1 MCLMITMRW
10 QRWRAAMATMSL
22 HPRWRRDG
30 FAESV
35 ARVERSAIRGGSGR
49 RKRGSRVT
57 LRSTRLRAPSRQQS
71 HRIGGLLP
79 ELIEA
84 ALPRRLVGPPA
95 QDGGAVAKSFA
106 AEMIV
111 ANLDHEFW
119 LQRTP
124 LCRTLGRPSA
134 RPARRI
140 AGEAGRRDQRF
151 EF

>member
-1 MCLMITMRW
+1 MR
-10 QRWRAAMATMSL
+10 RNNVGTSASRHRAAPLS
-22 HPRWRRDG
+22 
-30 FAESV
+30 F
-35 ARVERSAIRGGSGR
+35 
-49 RKRGSRVT
+49 
-57 LRSTRLRAPSRQQS
+57 QQL

-79 ELIEA
+79 ELIEL
-84 ALPRRLVGPPA
+84 ALPWRLVGPPA
-95 QDGGAVAKSFA
+95 QDGGAVAEALA

-134 RPARRI
+134 RPARRV
-140 AGEAGRRDQRF
+140 AGEPGRRYQRF